1 MTLQPTDYL
10 VAAVM
15 AVIALFPLV
24 AGPAVAFVKRA
35 IGTVRPA
42 ALTPVTEQDAS
53 TQWRNKWVQTL
64 MELQADLEVRGNGK
78 QQASLKLCKQLI
90 WEILGGGPL
99 A

>member
-1 MTLQPTDYL
+1 MNLQPTDYL
-10 VAAVM
+10 VAAVL
-15 AVIALFPLV
+15 AVVAMFPLV
-24 AGPAVAFVKRA
+24 AGPVMSAARSVLGR
-35 IGTVRPA
+35 VRPA